1 MQGLKEYILEVSKET
16 AKSAYAKATSEIM
29 ELTNKLTKV
38 NFSNDAMV
46 KKLQKR
52 IRQAAAFNNYV
63 EQLNRS
69 MASACPDVLNSL
81 INSWKTKGIKVGKQT
96 VAPIFILSGFDEKE
110 FTSTLGSLYGD
121 FISGS
126 GHSYTEIITP
136 TDKRRKSYT
145 VSREHTTY
153 AIQGDHKLTPSQL
166 IVIIPGTENI
176 ELNSNADKRSAA
188 YKAYASLLVQLTELT
203 KEIDS
208 VLGGKTRYSFEYKDL
223 TNKTIKNNDADW
235 SKLRKYDSNIEA
247 LTRSNKL
254 GSLENLINA
263 GDNLVFL
270 SIDIPTNIQ
279 KSFNLDG
286 SVIIGADEVE
296 RLKKIYNADGS
307 EDEAAISKK
316 LGTRYSRSHTY
327 YSKGDRYGK
336 VL

>member
-1 MQGLKEYILEVSKET
+1 MKKFREYILEVSKET
-16 AKSAYAKATSEIM
+16 AKSAYTKATSEIM
-29 ELTNKLTKV
+29 DLTNKLTKV

-46 KKLQKR
+46 KKLQRR

-63 EQLNRS
+63 EQLNSS
-69 MASACPDVLNSL
+69 MASACPDALNSL

-110 FTSTLGSLYGD
+110 FTSIAGSWSGD

-126 GHSYTEIITP
+126 GHNYTQTITP
-136 TDKRRKSYT
+136 TDRRRKPYT
-145 VSREHTTY
+145 VSREHMTY

-176 ELNSNADKRSAA
+176 ELDSNADKRSAA

-203 KEIDS
+203 NEIDS
-208 VLGGKTRYSFEYKDL
+208 VLGSKTRYSFEYKNL
-223 TNKTIKNNDADW
+223 INKTIKNNDADW
-235 SKLRKYDSNIEA
+235 SKLQKYDKNIDA

-254 GSLENLINA
+254 GSLENLINV

-270 SIDIPTNIQ
+270 SIDIPTNMQ

-286 SVIIGADEVE
+286 SVMIGADEVE

-307 EDEAAISKK
+307 EDEAAMSKK
-316 LGTRYSRSHTY
+316 LGVRYSRPHRY